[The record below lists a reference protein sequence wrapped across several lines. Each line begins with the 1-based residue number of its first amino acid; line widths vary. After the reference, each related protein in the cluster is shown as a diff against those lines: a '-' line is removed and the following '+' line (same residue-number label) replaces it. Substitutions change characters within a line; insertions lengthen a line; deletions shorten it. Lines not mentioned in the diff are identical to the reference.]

1 MLRSVP
7 KKLLD
12 YTCEGVLIRARY
24 IRQWDNIHKINLATK
39 NHAKKLIRNTEEKLK
54 SHHDAVVRQGYSEGL
69 KALLGDILALF
80 SQYQTHLFHYEIK
93 QRELIT
99 STVAQYFQSPE
110 MQIELT
116 KQLIAASPLDHKLI
130 LNIPKTLQPYL
141 EKALSDQNVEFI
153 PHENTTISVSAG
165 SQILFF
171 DPPLFMQ
178 DLKAQFH
185 QPYAEKNQLAFSQ
198 DLKTRLIDYIQ
209 QFELL
214 ENQDDSQI
222 QRERP
227 NED

>member
-1 MLRSVP
+1 MLRSVHE
-7 KKLLD
+7 KLLG

-24 IRQWDNIHKINLATK
+24 IRQLDNIHKINLATK
-39 NHAKKLIRNTEEKLK
+39 NNAKKLIRNTEKKLK
-54 SHHDAVVRQGYSEGL
+54 LHHDAVVRQGYSEGL
-69 KALLGDILALF
+69 KALLGDILTLF
-80 SQYQTHLFHYEIK
+80 SQYQTHLFNYEIK

-99 STVAQYFQSPE
+99 RTVAQYFQSPD

-116 KQLIAASPLDHKLI
+116 KQLIAASPVDHKLT

-141 EKALSDQNVEFI
+141 EETLSDQNIELI
-153 PHENTTISVSAG
+153 PHDNTTISVSAG

-178 DLKAQFH
+178 DLKSQFH
-185 QPYAEKNQLAFSQ
+185 RPYTEKNQLTFSQ

-214 ENQDDSQI
+214 ESQDENQI
-222 QRERP
+222 QRDLP
-227 NED
+227 NEN

>member
-7 KKLLD
+7 EKLLD

-24 IRQWDNIHKINLATK
+24 IRQLDNIHKINLATK
-39 NHAKKLIRNTEEKLK
+39 NNAKKLIRDTEEKLK
-54 SHHDAVVRQGYSEGL
+54 SNHDAMVRQGYSEGL
-69 KALLGDILALF
+69 KTLLGDILTLF
-80 SQYQTHLFHYEIK
+80 SQYQTHLFNYELK
-93 QRELIT
+93 QRELIIN
-99 STVAQYFQSPE
+99 TVAQYFQSPD

-116 KQLIAASPLDHKLI
+116 KQLIAASPLDHKLT

-153 PHENTTISVSAG
+153 PHDNTTISVSAG

-185 QPYAEKNQLAFSQ
+185 QPYTEKNQLAFSQ
-198 DLKTRLIDYIQ
+198 ELKTHLINYIQ

-214 ENQDDSQI
+214 ESQDENQM
-222 QRERP
+222 QREHH